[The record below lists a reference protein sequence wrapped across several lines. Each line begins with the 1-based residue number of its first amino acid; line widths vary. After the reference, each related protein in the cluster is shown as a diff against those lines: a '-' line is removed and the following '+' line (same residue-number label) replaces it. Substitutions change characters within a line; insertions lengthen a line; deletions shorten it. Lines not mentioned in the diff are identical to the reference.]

1 MLPREVE
8 YRVSSLPPEVS
19 SAAYVSRAVNG
30 VSFSA
35 GQQAQ
40 VNLIQNRGAY
50 FLPSSFY
57 VTFNINV
64 TADAAND
71 NAILGIPACSVI
83 SRLDTFAN
91 STSIETVN
99 NYNAVTNMLFN
110 GKLGVSEKCGLSKP
124 FGIQLTAGYGDLLTD
139 SRTITA
145 GTGANIISCSVPICS
160 VLSNSEKLIPAD
172 SAEYRLYFTIE
183 DIANIACLT
192 ANGNATDLTGYS
204 VSDFEVHYKCVTFDP
219 STDALI
225 KSQVS
230 PDGSILLKSESYQ
243 SSVSAI
249 ANGTSGTVALPF
261 ANSLTSIKSLLT
273 TFSRTDRYKL
283 GCGVSYDVTG
293 GAGSLNYEV
302 AGKNYPQTPFSL
314 TNHESAIPLE
324 FLEAIHGVMSHPAA
338 AQTSMSVDNFRTLN
352 TAFGNDP
359 LRNLSKA
366 YFGYNSEK
374 LPSSSAL
381 NGISS
386 MNSNIVLRVNIDGA
400 ATGVASNALMV
411 FHHDVIMR
419 YDPMANTLVV
429 MR

>member
-19 SAAYVSRAVNG
+19 SASYVSRAVNG
-30 VSFSA
+30 TSFTA

-50 FLPSSFY
+50 FIPSSFY

-124 FGIQLTAGYGDLLTD
+124 FGLQLTAGYADMLTD

-145 GTGANIISCSVPICS
+145 GTGANIVSCSVPICS

-192 ANGNATDLTGYS
+192 ANGNATDLTLYS
-204 VSDFEVHYKCVTFDP
+204 VSDFEVHYKCVT
-219 STDALI
+219 
-225 KSQVS
+225 
-230 PDGSILLKSESYQ
+230 
-243 SSVSAI
+243 
-249 ANGTSGTVALPF
+249 
-261 ANSLTSIKSLLT
+261 
-273 TFSRTDRYKL
+273 
-283 GCGVSYDVTG
+283 
-293 GAGSLNYEV
+293 
-302 AGKNYPQTPFSL
+302 
-314 TNHESAIPLE
+314 
-324 FLEAIHGVMSHPAA
+324 
-338 AQTSMSVDNFRTLN
+338 
-352 TAFGNDP
+352 
-359 LRNLSKA
+359 
-366 YFGYNSEK
+366 
-374 LPSSSAL
+374 
-381 NGISS
+381 
-386 MNSNIVLRVNIDGA
+386 
-400 ATGVASNALMV
+400 
-411 FHHDVIMR
+411 
-419 YDPMANTLVV
+419 
-429 MR
+429 